1 MSHNSVAEGED
12 GGTGADAAAVVPV
25 NETLLY
31 HQTLIPTQNVT
42 HAIEG
47 SFTLPDANDLVLIR
61 HNVLELWRLY
71 AENANGGVECVCRT
85 PLMSA
90 VYAAVAVPTS
100 ASSMAKAGGAGSA
113 ASPGGNVAAV
123 LDDATTTAHRSG
135 VHYLAV
141 TSETGYVT
149 LLRYQL
155 DEPPVPT
162 RLSYGD
168 DSDEGNEGIGGSSG
182 ASGGATMLVTT
193 SLKGRFIK
201 VSEVCLGRSGAR
213 LTVPGARMVV
223 DTAGTALLITALMR
237 TKTLVPITANE
248 TWDPVKSVN
257 VGQDDDDAES
267 DADGDD
273 EDEEA
278 DNDDAGEHQRRG
290 PVTGRELR
298 AARRRR
304 AAKAR
309 RANGAINLGTPI
321 EMQRQTVLYSACAL
335 DGYLDHAV
343 FAVLE
348 EEIVEARDAAAASAS
363 NPANAAAAAAEASG
377 GTFLKSSGGPN
388 AVVQRHKHFVLYAYV
403 PSLKQVQRTQLVHVP
418 ATAHRLIAVPAAP
431 YGPGG
436 VLVCT
441 DTELIWYDVSATQQQ
456 QQNSAAAA
464 NGRVGVFKCTYA
476 FPRRLDCTEILYD
489 PSIIQHTLTCF
500 GRRFFMLL
508 QDEQGDVYRVF
519 LEAGDVQRAYEALRT
534 RELAQAN
541 PELFLQQQLAANG
554 GVAPAPALPPV
565 PNPLSVHYFDTLPPS
580 SAMALFRRGF
590 LFIGN
595 EAGPLHGLYKIKSN
609 GYTADREYIVKRV
622 RRERALP
629 MALQMS
635 SSSKAEKAKA
645 EVEDGA
651 VKKEGDGAD
660 RKRPR
665 AAEAAGAAGKP
676 EPQDP
681 TAPATS
687 SGSAASST
695 LPRTKTEPTD
705 GDGNSPASA
714 AASATAMRSP
724 APSSAT
730 APAFKTPME
739 VRVIKVYQP
748 HRRPQHVVQLQSF
761 PNTPAITSFTSH
773 LTASTSA
780 AATASDGADHLTGF
794 GGGPAPAPA
803 PEQSSEQP
811 EIYFSYVGGRGGES
825 VLVQARYGYAA
836 KLEGRQMLPTV
847 FSFVIPLP
855 SALSM
860 QSLARQQQA
869 AIEAAAVAAVTRR
882 ADEKTLRG
890 TGGAARQHAQR
901 LKALRQLAATVS
913 GARDQ
918 VCTDRVLLCTR
929 QGTTVYRIGST
940 VEQDT
945 SLSFITAERTLAA
958 TTLQYGCGYVQ
969 VTPRGINVL
978 SCVDTAAGG
987 GGRLDAAGRRVHG
1000 SGDSAGASSVV
1011 PASWT
1016 HPHGNTVLAAAVTP
1030 TTVLLSFHQ
1039 RGGIA
1044 SFDFGLAGTELQ
1056 QRDVLPT
1063 FPLAPVVA
1071 LLQPPASAVSEA
1083 LQRELQALL
1092 WNSSVASPS
1101 SAEAAAA
1108 ASAAAAAAAAQT
1120 EQLAAIATVNHEV
1133 YLVHPRKLREPLEK
1147 ITCRRSG
1154 TLDAGSSS
1162 AAEVTITSLLLTY
1175 LGDTRG
1181 SSDAAA
1187 ALIGGAGPRG
1197 GRGGNRVRGDVTAAA
1212 GRRQLFLFVGHS
1224 DGMVTRCE
1232 LNPSSAKV
1240 TATAELWCG
1249 ARPCQLVAGDGE
1261 TFCYIVSGERTW
1273 RCEMQ
1278 ERTVRMAPYSFPT
1291 RPTSFARFVLPSR
1304 VSAATANGSDSAAPG
1319 AQDSANEEDENA
1331 LAAVES
1337 ITLVPREQQQEVV
1350 IAVQNRELALYVSNI
1365 GAGGGGAGGGG
1376 GGGPG
1381 SGGVEYSFQHHPL
1394 PLAGR
1399 RLLQH
1404 PTRPAYL
1411 ILCGVEHRSHG
1422 RLEVE
1427 RHRAEDRAFLT
1438 ARVAGTTQAE
1448 DRGALYA
1455 EGLYG
1460 GIPYT
1465 APQRSLG
1472 RPNAYHSTLQLY
1484 HRDAQRLL
1492 PPIHFEPNE
1501 AITSVAV
1508 GSFFKEFGREPVVIV
1523 GTASSYTHGAGC
1535 GTAASWRHGFL
1546 RTFRCASGSVGGGG
1560 GGGADLLLRLELLH
1574 STYLRPDETGG
1585 SGNSSSSGRDR
1596 RSGANSSAVAAGG
1609 GGNGVGGDA
1618 KPDYPSAL
1626 CICEPVGILLV
1637 GMGAAQGLRIYS
1649 WGKEH
1654 LLRRRHLTST
1664 PGQRITAI
1672 DYVFASPPGSRNLN
1686 TRNVSF
1692 FAADLYQCPYGDA
1705 EGMRMAR
1712 EKQLLIICG
1721 TVNASV
1727 FIAALQP
1734 GYPAPAAAHGAA
1746 GATTAATPSFLLQIM
1761 TDSVPRH
1768 ITSVVAVDERTIA
1781 ASDRFGTVVF
1791 LRIPETTRTQFA
1803 QPVHQLQEAE
1813 LIAEETYLRT
1823 KQTFR
1828 EVARHH
1834 VGELVTALHVQP
1846 YDPSQGTDTALA
1858 TKIVYYSTALGSIGA
1873 YVPLLSEEDGALA
1886 AYLQPLLH
1894 SHMRPLLGPPPA
1906 LSPASYLS
1914 HHVVDGDVAQLLSG
1928 GATTPF
1934 SAAAKDDI
1942 ADELERQVK
1951 MEAARRNVLG
1961 LPKRTLPSLTELIA
1975 KQRAL
1980 LTLPL

>member
-1 MSHNSVAEGED
+1 MQRNGTAEGED
-12 GGTGADAAAVVPV
+12 GSTSADTAAVVPV
-25 NETLLY
+25 NDTLLY
-31 HQTLIPTQNVT
+31 HQTLIPTQKVT

-71 AENANGGVECVCRT
+71 AEDANGGVECVCRT

-100 ASSMAKAGGAGSA
+100 ASSMAKAGGSSSA
-113 ASPGGNVAAV
+113 ALPGTNTAGV

-135 VHYLAV
+135 IHYLAV

-162 RLSYGD
+162 RLFYGD
-168 DSDEGNEGIGGSSG
+168 DSEEGNEGGGVNGS
-182 ASGGATMLVTT
+182 ATMLVTT

-213 LTVPGARMVV
+213 LAVPGARMAV
-223 DTAGTALLITALMR
+223 DPAGTALLITALMR
-237 TKTLVPITANE
+237 TKTLVPITVNE
-248 TWDPVKSVN
+248 AWDPVKSVN
-257 VGQDDDDAES
+257 VGEDFDDDTESDAGDDGDGDDDEGDDDD
-267 DADGDD
+267 
-273 EDEEA
+273 
-278 DNDDAGEHQRRG
+278 GEHLRRG

-304 AAKAR
+304 AAKVR

-321 EMQRQTVLYSACAL
+321 EVQRQTVLYSACAL

-348 EEIVEARDAAAASAS
+348 EEIVEAHDG
-363 NPANAAAAAAEASG
+363 PANTAAAAAEAGG
-377 GTFLKSSGGPN
+377 GTFLKISRGGPEA
-388 AVVQRHKHFVLYAYV
+388 AVLHRKHFVLYAYV

-441 DTELIWYDVSATQQQ
+441 DTELIWYDVSASQQQQ
-456 QQNSAAAA
+456 QQNSAAMA

-489 PSIIQHTLTCF
+489 PSIIHHTLTCF

-541 PELFLQQQLAANG
+541 PELFLQQQQLASG
-554 GVAPAPALPPV
+554 GAAPSAALPPV

-595 EAGPLHGLYKIKSN
+595 EAGALHGLYKVKSN
-609 GYTADREYIVKRV
+609 GYMADREYIVKRV

-629 MALQMS
+629 MP
-635 SSSKAEKAKA
+635 SSSKAETTKT
-645 EVEDGA
+645 EETDGA
-651 VKKEGDGAD
+651 TKNGDGGD

-665 AAEAAGAAGKP
+665 AAEIAGAAVKP
-676 EPQDP
+676 EPQDDP
-681 TAPATS
+681 TAPAAS
-687 SGSAASST
+687 SSTTAIRSAAPST
-695 LPRTKTEPTD
+695 
-705 GDGNSPASA
+705 A
-714 AASATAMRSP
+714 ATP
-724 APSSAT
+724 
-730 APAFKTPME
+730 FLKTPTE
-739 VRVIKVYQP
+739 VRIIKVYQP
-748 HRRPQHVVQLQSF
+748 HRRPQHVVQLQSL
-761 PNTPAITSFTSH
+761 PNTPVITSFISH
-773 LTASTSA
+773 LTSSTSSA
-780 AATASDGADHLTGF
+780 APTSADQPTSF
-794 GGGPAPAPA
+794 SGGPSPAPAT
-803 PEQSSEQP
+803 EQSSEQP
-811 EIYFSYVGGRGGES
+811 EIHFSYVGGRGGES

-836 KLEGRQMLPTV
+836 KLEGRQVLPTI
-847 FSFVIPLP
+847 FSLVIPLP

-860 QSLARQQQA
+860 QSIACQQQA
-869 AIEAAAVAAVTRR
+869 AIEAAAAAAVKRR

-890 TGGAARQHAQR
+890 ASGAARLHAQR
-901 LKALRQLAATVS
+901 LKTLRQLAATVS

-945 SLSFITAERTLAA
+945 SSSFITAERTLAA
-958 TTLQYGCGYVQ
+958 TTLQHGCGYVQ

-978 SCVDTAAGG
+978 SCVDTTATAD
-987 GGRLDAAGRRVHG
+987 GRSDAARKTAHG
-1000 SGDSAGASSVV
+1000 SGDGAWAASVV

-1016 HPHGNTVLAAAVTP
+1016 HPHGNTVLAAAVTS

-1044 SFDFGLAGTELQ
+1044 SFDFGLTGTELQ

-1071 LLQPPASAVSEA
+1071 LLQPPASAVSTA

-1092 WNSSVASPS
+1092 WNSSAASPS
-1101 SAEAAAA
+1101 SAAAVSA
-1108 ASAAAAAAAAQT
+1108 AAAAAAAAQT
-1120 EQLAAIATVNHEV
+1120 EQLAAIATVNGEV

-1147 ITCRRSG
+1147 ITCRRSSSSSA
-1154 TLDAGSSS
+1154 DAGSSV

-1181 SSDAAA
+1181 GNDAAA

-1197 GRGGNRVRGDVTAAA
+1197 GRGAHRSRGGAAAAA

-1224 DGMVTRCE
+1224 DGVVTRYE
-1232 LNPSSAKV
+1232 LNPSSARV
-1240 TATAELWCG
+1240 MATAELWCG
-1249 ARPCQLVAGDGE
+1249 SRPCHFVAGDGE
-1261 TFCYIVSGERTW
+1261 TFCYVVSGERTW
-1273 RCEMQ
+1273 RCEVQ
-1278 ERTVRMAPYSFPT
+1278 DRTVRMAPYSFPT

-1304 VSAATANGSDSAAPG
+1304 VSSAAANGSDSAAAG
-1319 AQDSANEEDENA
+1319 TRDSANEEDENA
-1331 LAAVES
+1331 LAAVQS

-1350 IAVQNRELALYVSNI
+1350 IAVQNRELALYVSNT
-1365 GAGGGGAGGGG
+1365 GAGGGGAGG

-1411 ILCGVEHRSHG
+1411 IICGVEHRSHS
-1422 RLEVE
+1422 RQEAE

-1438 ARVAGTTQAE
+1438 ARMADNAQAE
-1448 DRGALYA
+1448 DRGAVYG

-1484 HRDAQRLL
+1484 HCDAQRLL
-1492 PPIHFEPNE
+1492 PPIYFEPNE

-1523 GTASSYTHGAGC
+1523 GTASVYTHGAGC

-1546 RTFRCASGSVGGGG
+1546 RTFRCASGSGSVGGGS
-1560 GGGADLLLRLELLH
+1560 ADALLRLELLH
-1574 STYLRPDETGG
+1574 STYLRPDDAGG
-1585 SGNSSSSGRDR
+1585 SVSSKEGLSSARSSG
-1596 RSGANSSAVAAGG
+1596 VAAGG
-1609 GGNGVGGDA
+1609 GGRGVDEGA

-1626 CICEPVGILLV
+1626 CICEQVGLLFV
-1637 GMGAAQGLRIYS
+1637 GMGSAQGLRIYS

-1654 LLRRRHLTST
+1654 LLRRRHLAHT
-1664 PGQRITAI
+1664 PGLRITAI
-1672 DYVFASPPGSRNLN
+1672 DYVFASPPGSRNVN
-1686 TRNVSF
+1686 ARNASF

-1705 EGMRMAR
+1705 EVMRMAR
-1712 EKQLLIICG
+1712 ERQLLIICG

-1734 GYPAPAAAHGAA
+1734 GSPAPAAAPCAAA
-1746 GATTAATPSFLLQIM
+1746 GAATAGTPSFLLQIM

-1768 ITSVVAVDERTIA
+1768 ITSVVVVDERTIA

-1791 LRIPETTRTQFA
+1791 LRIPENTRTQFA
-1803 QPVHQLQEAE
+1803 QPVHQLHEVE
-1813 LIAEETYLRT
+1813 LVAEEAYMRT
-1823 KQTFR
+1823 QQTFR
-1828 EVARHH
+1828 EIARHH

-1846 YDPSQGTDTALA
+1846 HDPSQGTDATLA
-1858 TKIVYYSTALGSIGA
+1858 TKIVYYSTALGSLGA

-1894 SHMRPLLGPPPA
+1894 AHMRPLLGPPTALPPA
-1906 LSPASYLS
+1906 AYLS
-1914 HHVVDGDVAQLLSG
+1914 HHVVDGDVAQLLHG

-1942 ADELERQVK
+1942 ADALERQVK
-1951 MEAARRNVLG
+1951 MEAARRSVLG
-1961 LPKRTLPSLTELIA
+1961 LPKRTLPSLSELIA

>member
-1 MSHNSVAEGED
+1 MNHNGVAEGED
-12 GGTGADAAAVVPV
+12 GSAGADTAAAVPV
-25 NETLLY
+25 NDTLLY
-31 HQTLIPTQNVT
+31 HQTLIPTQKVT

-71 AENANGGVECVCRT
+71 AEDANGGVECVCRT

-90 VYAAVAVPTS
+90 VYTAVAVPTS
-100 ASSMAKAGGAGSA
+100 ASSMAKASGANSA
-113 ASPGGNVAAV
+113 TTLGNSTAGV
-123 LDDATTTAHRSG
+123 LDDTTTTAHRSG
-135 VHYLAV
+135 LHYLAL

-162 RLSYGD
+162 RLFYGD
-168 DSDEGNEGIGGSSG
+168 DSEDGNEGNGG

-213 LTVPGARMVV
+213 LTVPGARMAV
-223 DTAGTALLITALMR
+223 DPAGTALLVTALMR

-248 TWDPVKSVN
+248 TWDPVKGVN
-257 VGQDDDDAES
+257 AGQDDDDDDDADS

-273 EDEEA
+273 EEEG
-278 DNDDAGEHQRRG
+278 NDDDVGVHQRRG

-304 AAKAR
+304 VAKAR

-321 EMQRQTVLYSACAL
+321 EVQRQTVLYSACAL

-348 EEIVEARDAAAASAS
+348 EEIVEARDGTATAAG
-363 NPANAAAAAAEASG
+363 EASG
-377 GTFLKSSGGPN
+377 GTFLKNIGRGLEG
-388 AVVQRHKHFVLYAYV
+388 VVQHHKHFVLYAYV

-441 DTELIWYDVSATQQQ
+441 DTELIWYDVSASQQQ
-456 QQNSAAAA
+456 QSSAAAA

-541 PELFLQQQLAANG
+541 PELFLQQQLGANG
-554 GVAPAPALPPV
+554 GAAPAAALPPV

-609 GYTADREYIVKRV
+609 GYTADRDYIVKRV
-622 RRERALP
+622 RRERALA
-629 MALQMS
+629 MAPSMAS
-635 SSSKAEKAKA
+635 SRKAEKVKA
-645 EVEDGA
+645 EGA
-651 VKKEGDGAD
+651 DSATQKEGDSGD

-665 AAEAAGAAGKP
+665 AAEAAGAAVKP
-676 EPQDP
+676 EPQGDP

-687 SGSAASST
+687 RDSAASAT
-695 LPRTKTEPTD
+695 LPRVKEEQADDD
-705 GDGNSPASA
+705 GDKQASA
-714 AASATAMRSP
+714 AAGAVAMRPP
-724 APSSAT
+724 APST
-730 APAFKTPME
+730 AAAPSFKTPME

-748 HRRPQHVVQLQSF
+748 HRRPQHVVQLQTL
-761 PNTPAITSFTSH
+761 PNTPTITSFTSH
-773 LTASTSA
+773 LTSSTSA
-780 AATASDGADHLTGF
+780 AATASNGADHPTNF
-794 GGGPAPAPA
+794 GGGPSPAPVT
-803 PEQSSEQP
+803 EQSSEQP

-836 KLEGRQMLPTV
+836 KLEGRQLLPTV
-847 FSFVIPLP
+847 FSSVIPLP

-860 QSLARQQQA
+860 QSMARQQQA
-869 AIEAAAVAAVTRR
+869 AIEAAAAAAVKRR

-945 SLSFITAERTLAA
+945 ASSFITAERTLAA

-969 VTPRGINVL
+969 VTPRGISVL
-978 SCVDTAAGG
+978 SCSDTAAGG
-987 GGRLDAAGRRVHG
+987 RRVHDT
-1000 SGDSAGASSVV
+1000 GDTVGAVTVV

-1071 LLQPPASAVSEA
+1071 LLQPPASTVSTA

-1092 WNSSVASPS
+1092 WNPSAASPS
-1101 SAEAAAA
+1101 SAAAAAA
-1108 ASAAAAAAAAQT
+1108 ASAATAAAAALT
-1120 EQLAAIATVNHEV
+1120 EQLAAIATVNQEV

-1154 TLDAGSSS
+1154 SVDAGSQS

-1181 SSDAAA
+1181 GSDAAA
-1187 ALIGGAGPRG
+1187 ALIGGAGPRS
-1197 GRGGNRVRGDVTAAA
+1197 GRGASRARGGVAAAA

-1224 DGMVTRCE
+1224 DGVVTRCE

-1249 ARPCQLVAGDGE
+1249 SRPCQLVAGDGE
-1261 TFCYIVSGERTW
+1261 TFCYAVSGERTW
-1273 RCEMQ
+1273 RCEVQ
-1278 ERTVRMAPYSFPT
+1278 DRTVRMAPYSFPT

-1304 VSAATANGSDSAAPG
+1304 VSSAAANGSDSATPG
-1319 AQDSANEEDENA
+1319 AQGSTNEQDEDP
-1331 LAAVES
+1331 LAVVES

-1350 IAVQNRELALYVSNI
+1350 IAVQNRELALYVSNT

-1422 RLEVE
+1422 RQEVE

-1438 ARVAGTTQAE
+1438 ARMADIAQAE
-1448 DRGALYA
+1448 DRGAHYG

-1508 GSFFKEFGREPVVIV
+1508 GSFFKEFGREPVVII

-1546 RTFRCASGSVGGGG
+1546 RTFRCASGSGSVGGGS
-1560 GGGADLLLRLELLH
+1560 GGADALLRLELLH
-1574 STYLRPDETGG
+1574 STYLRPDDSG
-1585 SGNSSSSGRDR
+1585 STVSGKDRLAGAKSSGV
-1596 RSGANSSAVAAGG
+1596 AAAGG
-1609 GGNGVGGDA
+1609 GNSIDTAA

-1626 CICEPVGILLV
+1626 CICEPVGILFV

-1654 LLRRRHLTST
+1654 LLRRRHLANT

-1672 DYVFASPPGSRNLN
+1672 DFVFASPPGSRNVN
-1686 TRNVSF
+1686 ARNVSF

-1705 EGMRMAR
+1705 EGMRMVR
-1712 EKQLLIICG
+1712 EKQLLIVCG

-1734 GYPAPAAAHGAA
+1734 GTPAPAAAHGPA
-1746 GATTAATPSFLLQIM
+1746 GATTAATPSFLLQII

-1768 ITSVVAVDERTIA
+1768 ITSVVVVDERTVA

-1791 LRIPETTRTQFA
+1791 LRIPESTRTKFA

-1823 KQTFR
+1823 QQTFR

-1846 YDPSQGTDTALA
+1846 QDLSQGTDTALA
-1858 TKIVYYSTALGSIGA
+1858 TKIVYYSTALGSLGA

-1894 SHMRPLLGPPPA
+1894 SHIRPLLGPPTA
-1906 LSPASYLS
+1906 LPRASHLS
-1914 HHVVDGDVAQLLSG
+1914 HHVVDGDIAQLLRG

-1934 SAAAKDDI
+1934 STAAKEDI
-1942 ADELERQVK
+1942 ADALERQVK
-1951 MEAARRNVLG
+1951 VEAARRNVLG
-1961 LPKRTLPSLTELIA
+1961 LPKRTLPSLPELIA

-1980 LTLPL
+1980 LSLPL

>member
-1 MSHNSVAEGED
+1 MHHNGAAEGDD
-12 GGTGADAAAVVPV
+12 GNAGADTAAVGPV
-25 NETLLY
+25 NDVLLY
-31 HQTLIPTQNVT
+31 HQTLIPTQKVT

-71 AENANGGVECVCRT
+71 AEDANGGVECVCRT

-100 ASSMAKAGGAGSA
+100 ASSMAKAGGSSSASLPGNSTAG
-113 ASPGGNVAAV
+113 V

-135 VHYLAV
+135 MHYLAV

-162 RLSYGD
+162 RLFYGD
-168 DSDEGNEGIGGSSG
+168 DGEDGNGGDG
-182 ASGGATMLVTT
+182 LNGGATMLVTT

-213 LTVPGARMVV
+213 LAVPGARMAV
-223 DTAGTALLITALMR
+223 DPAGTALLITALIR
-237 TKTLVPITANE
+237 TKTLVPITVNDA
-248 TWDPVKSVN
+248 WDPVKYAN
-257 VGQDDDDAES
+257 VGHNFDDDTESEADGDGDDTEGDDDD
-267 DADGDD
+267 DD
-273 EDEEA
+273 E
-278 DNDDAGEHQRRG
+278 GERQRRG

-309 RANGAINLGTPI
+309 RANGAISLGTPI
-321 EMQRQTVLYSACAL
+321 EVQRQTVLYSACAL
-335 DGYLDHAV
+335 DGHLDHAV

-348 EEIVEARDAAAASAS
+348 EEMVEARDGAAAPGSG
-363 NPANAAAAAAEASG
+363 PTNAAAAAAQAGG
-377 GTFLKSSGGPN
+377 GTFLKTSGGGPET
-388 AVVQRHKHFVLYAYV
+388 AVLRRKHFVLYAYV

-418 ATAHRLIAVPAAP
+418 ATAHRLISVPAAP

-441 DTELIWYDVSATQQQ
+441 DTELIWYDVSASQQQQ
-456 QQNSAAAA
+456 QQNSAAMA
-464 NGRVGVFKCTYA
+464 NSRVGVFKCTYA
-476 FPRRLDCTEILYD
+476 FPRRLDCTEMLYD

-500 GRRFFMLL
+500 GRRFFLLL

-541 PELFLQQQLAANG
+541 PELFLQQQQQQQLASNG
-554 GVAPAPALPPV
+554 GAAPSAALPPV

-590 LFIGN
+590 LFVGN
-595 EAGPLHGLYKIKSN
+595 EAGALHGLYKIKSN

-629 MALQMS
+629 LGLPMPLS
-635 SSSKAEKAKA
+635 GKREKSKTEEAGGAAK
-645 EVEDGA
+645 D
-651 VKKEGDGAD
+651 GDGAD

-665 AAEAAGAAGKP
+665 AAEVTGAAAKP
-676 EPQDP
+676 EPQDDP
-681 TAPATS
+681 TAPPPLPHVKEEQVDATTVTRPS
-687 SGSAASST
+687 
-695 LPRTKTEPTD
+695 
-705 GDGNSPASA
+705 
-714 AASATAMRSP
+714 
-724 APSSAT
+724 APST
-730 APAFKTPME
+730 AAVPALKHPME
-739 VRVIKVYQP
+739 VRVIKAYQP
-748 HRRPQHVVQLQSF
+748 HRRPQHVVQLQSL

-773 LTASTSA
+773 LTSSTSA
-780 AATASDGADHLTGF
+780 AATADQPTSF
-794 GGGPAPAPA
+794 GDGPAPAT
-803 PEQSSEQP
+803 EQSTEQP

-836 KLEGRQMLPTV
+836 KLEGRQVLPTV
-847 FSFVIPLP
+847 FSLVIPIP

-869 AIEAAAVAAVTRR
+869 AIEAAAAAAVKRR
-882 ADEKTLRG
+882 ADEKALRG
-890 TGGAARQHAQR
+890 AGGAARQHAQR

-945 SLSFITAERTLAA
+945 STSFITAERTLAA
-958 TTLQYGCGYVQ
+958 TTLQHGCGYVQ

-978 SCVDTAAGG
+978 SCIATATGG
-987 GGRLDAAGRRVHG
+987 GDRLDAAGKKMHG
-1000 SGDSAGASSVV
+1000 SGDGAWAASVV

-1016 HPHGNTVLAAAVTP
+1016 HPHGNSVLAAAVTP

-1044 SFDFGLAGTELQ
+1044 SFDFGLTGTELQ

-1063 FPLAPVVA
+1063 FPLAPAVA
-1071 LLQPPASAVSEA
+1071 LLQPPASAVSTA

-1092 WNSSVASPS
+1092 WSPNAASPS
-1101 SAEAAAA
+1101 SAAA
-1108 ASAAAAAAAAQT
+1108 ASAAAAAAAAAQT
-1120 EQLAAIATVNHEV
+1120 EQLAAIATVNEEV

-1154 TLDAGSSS
+1154 SADAGSSS

-1181 SSDAAA
+1181 GSDAAA
-1187 ALIGGAGPRG
+1187 ALIGGAGPRR
-1197 GRGGNRVRGDVTAAA
+1197 GRGANRSRGGVAAAA

-1224 DGMVTRCE
+1224 DGMVTRYE

-1240 TATAELWCG
+1240 VATAELWCG
-1249 ARPCQLVAGDGE
+1249 SRPCQFVAGDGE
-1261 TFCYIVSGERTW
+1261 TFCYVVSGERTW
-1273 RCEMQ
+1273 RCEVHD
-1278 ERTVRMAPYSFPT
+1278 RTVRMAPYSFPT

-1304 VSAATANGSDSAAPG
+1304 VSSVAANGSDSAATG
-1319 AQDSANEEDENA
+1319 VGDSAKEEDESA

-1350 IAVQNRELALYVSNI
+1350 IAVQNRELALYVSNT
-1365 GAGGGGAGGGG
+1365 GAGGGGAGGGGG

-1411 ILCGVEHRSHG
+1411 IISGVEHRSHS
-1422 RLEVE
+1422 RQEAE

-1438 ARVAGTTQAE
+1438 ARMADNAQVEG
-1448 DRGALYA
+1448 RGALYG

-1472 RPNAYHSTLQLY
+1472 RPNAYNSTLQLY

-1492 PPIHFEPNE
+1492 PPIYFEPNE
-1501 AITSVAV
+1501 AITSVTV
-1508 GSFFKEFGREPVVIV
+1508 GSFFKEFGREPVVVV
-1523 GTASSYTHGAGC
+1523 GTASMYTHGAGC

-1546 RTFRCASGSVGGGG
+1546 RTFRCASGSGTAG
-1560 GGGADLLLRLELLH
+1560 GGGADALLRLELLH
-1574 STYLRPDETGG
+1574 STYLRPDDAVD
-1585 SGNSSSSGRDR
+1585 SVSSGGKDR
-1596 RSGANSSAVAAGG
+1596 RSGASSSGVAAAAGG
-1609 GGNGVGGDA
+1609 RVGDEGA
-1618 KPDYPSAL
+1618 KSDYPSAL
-1626 CICEPVGILLV
+1626 CLCEEVGLLFV
-1637 GMGAAQGLRIYS
+1637 GMGSAQGLRIYS

-1654 LLRRRHLTST
+1654 LLRRRHLANT

-1672 DYVFASPPGSRNLN
+1672 DYVFASPPGSRNVNARN
-1686 TRNVSF
+1686 TSF
-1692 FAADLYQCPYGDA
+1692 FAADLYQCRYGDA

-1712 EKQLLIICG
+1712 ERQLLIVCG

-1734 GYPAPAAAHGAA
+1734 GSPAPAAAHGAPA
-1746 GATTAATPSFLLQIM
+1746 GTTASGTPSFLLQIM
-1761 TDSVPRH
+1761 TDSVPRQ
-1768 ITSVVAVDERTIA
+1768 ITSVVVVDERTIA

-1803 QPVHQLQEAE
+1803 QPVHQLHEVE
-1813 LIAEETYLRT
+1813 LITEEAYMRT
-1823 KQTFR
+1823 QQTFR

-1846 YDPSQGTDTALA
+1846 HDPSQGTDAALA
-1858 TKIVYYSTALGSIGA
+1858 TKIVYYSTALGSLGA

-1894 SHMRPLLGPPPA
+1894 AHMRPLLSPPTALPPA
-1906 LSPASYLS
+1906 AYLS
-1914 HHVVDGDVAQLLSG
+1914 HHVVDGDVAQLLQG
-1928 GATTPF
+1928 GSTTPF

-1942 ADELERQVK
+1942 ADALERQVK

-1961 LPKRTLPSLTELIA
+1961 LPRRTLPSLHELIA

>member
-1 MSHNSVAEGED
+1 MNHNGAFERVD
-12 GGTGADAAAVVPV
+12 GTDAAGAAAAAAAAVVVPV
-25 NETLLY
+25 NQTLLY
-31 HQTLIPTQNVT
+31 HQTLIPTQSVT

-47 SFTLPDANDLVLIR
+47 SFTLPDADDIVLIR
-61 HNVLELWRLY
+61 HDVLELWRLY
-71 AENANGGVECVCRT
+71 AEDANGGVECVCRT

-100 ASSMAKAGGAGSA
+100 ASLMAKAGGTSSA
-113 ASPGGNVAAV
+113 SSPGSNAAGV
-123 LDDATTTAHRSG
+123 LDDVSATAHRSG
-135 VHYLAV
+135 LHYLAV

-168 DSDEGNEGIGGSSG
+168 DSEDRHGNGGGNSSV
-182 ASGGATMLVTT
+182 SGGATMLVTT

-201 VSEVCLGRSGAR
+201 VSEVCLGRSGTR
-213 LTVPGARMVV
+213 LTVPGARMAV
-223 DTAGTALLITALMR
+223 DPAGTALLITALMR
-237 TKTLVPITANE
+237 TKTLVPITVSE
-248 TWDPVKSVN
+248 TWDPVKNAHVQ
-257 VGQDDDDAES
+257 GDDDDDDDGGGSES
-267 DADGDD
+267 DGSDEEDD
-273 EDEEA
+273 EKD
-278 DNDDAGEHQRRG
+278 GGGHQRRA

-304 AAKAR
+304 AASAR

-321 EMQRQTVLYSACAL
+321 EVQRQTVLYSVCAL

-348 EEIVEARDAAAASAS
+348 EEIVEERDSAAASAS
-363 NPANAAAAAAEASG
+363 RPANPAAAAAEAGG
-377 GTFLKSSGGPN
+377 GTFLKSSSTSGGPE
-388 AVVQRHKHFVLYAYV
+388 AVLQHHKHFVLYAYV

-418 ATAHRLIAVPAAP
+418 PTAHRLIAVPAAP

-441 DTELIWYDVSATQQQ
+441 DTELIWYDVSASQQQ
-456 QQNSAAAA
+456 QSSAAMS

-476 FPRRLDCTEILYD
+476 FPRRLDCTEMLYD
-489 PSIIQHTLTCF
+489 PSIIQHTLTRF
-500 GRRFFMLL
+500 GRRFFLLL
-508 QDEQGDVYRVF
+508 QDEHGDLYRVF

-541 PELFLQQQLAANG
+541 PEFFLQQQLAANG
-554 GVAPAPALPPV
+554 GAASAPVAVPPV

-580 SAMALFRRGF
+580 SSMALFRRGF
-590 LFIGN
+590 LFVGT

-622 RRERALP
+622 RRERTLP
-629 MALQMS
+629 MAS
-635 SSSKAEKAKA
+635 STKTEKTDS
-645 EVEDGA
+645 VT
-651 VKKEGDGAD
+651 KKSDDSGD

-665 AAEAAGAAGKP
+665 AAEAASAAVKP
-676 EPQDP
+676 EP
-681 TAPATS
+681 PATS
-687 SGSAASST
+687 SSSAASSMPPP
-695 LPRTKTEPTD
+695 LPRIKKEPTD
-705 GDGNSPASA
+705 SNESDAVSAASA
-714 AASATAMRSP
+714 ATAMGPP
-724 APSSAT
+724 AASTAAASSL
-730 APAFKTPME
+730 KTPLE

-761 PNTPAITSFTSH
+761 PNTPAITNFTSH
-773 LTASTSA
+773 LTSSTSA
-780 AATASDGADHLTGF
+780 TATAPDGADHTISSSGEQ
-794 GGGPAPAPA
+794 APSTEP
-803 PEQSSEQP
+803 SSGQA
-811 EIYFSYVGGRGGES
+811 EIYFSYVGGRGAES

-836 KLEGRQMLPTV
+836 KLEGRQVLPTV
-847 FSFVIPLP
+847 FNCVIPLP

-869 AIEAAAVAAVTRR
+869 AIESAAAAAMKRSS
-882 ADEKTLRG
+882 DDKTPRSA
-890 TGGAARQHAQR
+890 GGAARQHAQR

-913 GARDQ
+913 SARDQ
-918 VCTDRVLLCTR
+918 VNTDRVLLCTR
-929 QGTTVYRIGST
+929 QGTTVYRIGSS

-945 SLSFITAERTLAA
+945 HSSFITAERTLAA

-978 SCVDTAAGG
+978 SCTDTAP
-987 GGRLDAAGRRVHG
+987 G
-1000 SGDSAGASSVV
+1000 SGEGMGTASVL

-1071 LLQPPASAVSEA
+1071 LLQPPASAVSTA

-1092 WNSSVASPS
+1092 WNSSAGSPS
-1101 SAEAAAA
+1101 SAAAAAA
-1108 ASAAAAAAAAQT
+1108 ASAAAAAAAVQT
-1120 EQLAAIATVNHEV
+1120 EQLAAIATVNQEV

-1147 ITCRRSG
+1147 INCRRSSSSSSG
-1154 TLDAGSSS
+1154 DTGSSS
-1162 AAEVTITSLLLTY
+1162 VADVTITSLLLTY
-1175 LGDTRG
+1175 LSDTRG
-1181 SSDAAA
+1181 GSDAAA
-1187 ALIGGAGPRG
+1187 ALIGGAGPRRSKG
-1197 GRGGNRVRGDVTAAA
+1197 ANRAHGSVGAAP
-1212 GRRQLFLFVGHS
+1212 GRRQLLLFVGHS
-1224 DGMVTRCE
+1224 DGVVTRYE
-1232 LNPSSAKV
+1232 LNQSSAKV

-1249 ARPCQLVAGDGE
+1249 SRPCQLVAGDGE
-1261 TFCYIVSGERTW
+1261 TFCYVVSGERTW

-1278 ERTVRMAPYSFPT
+1278 DRSLRMAPYSFPT

-1304 VSAATANGSDSAAPG
+1304 VSSTAAAANDSDSTTLRT
-1319 AQDSANEEDENA
+1319 QDNAKEEDENPLA
-1331 LAAVES
+1331 LVET
-1337 ITLVPREQQQEVV
+1337 ITLVPREQQQQEVV
-1350 IAVQNRELALYVSNI
+1350 IAVHNRELALYVSNT
-1365 GAGGGGAGGGG
+1365 GSGGGGGGG

-1381 SGGVEYSFQHHPL
+1381 SGGVEYSFQHHSL

-1404 PTRPAYL
+1404 PTRAAYL

-1422 RLEVE
+1422 RQEAE

-1438 ARVAGTTQAE
+1438 SRMADNPHAE
-1448 DRGALYA
+1448 DRGVLYG

-1484 HRDAQRLL
+1484 HRDAQRLM
-1492 PPIHFEPNE
+1492 PPIYFEPNE
-1501 AITSVAV
+1501 AITSVVV

-1535 GTAASWRHGFL
+1535 GTAASWRQGFL
-1546 RTFRCASGSVGGGG
+1546 RTFRCANSGSGGG
-1560 GGGADLLLRLELLH
+1560 GGGADALLKLELLH
-1574 STYLRPDETGG
+1574 STYLRPDGPGGAVSGTGKDRRTGANGGVVAAAAG
-1585 SGNSSSSGRDR
+1585 SGGHGSGE
-1596 RSGANSSAVAAGG
+1596 AG
-1609 GGNGVGGDA
+1609 

-1626 CICEPVGILLV
+1626 CICEPVGLLFV
-1637 GMGAAQGLRIYS
+1637 GMGSAQGLRIYS

-1654 LLRRRHLTST
+1654 LLRRRHLANT
-1664 PGQRITAI
+1664 PGLRITAI

-1686 TRNVSF
+1686 ARNVSF
-1692 FAADLYQCPYGDA
+1692 FATDLYQCPYGDA

-1712 EKQLLIICG
+1712 EKQLLIVCG

-1727 FIAALQP
+1727 FVAALQP
-1734 GYPAPAAAHGAA
+1734 GNPAPAAAPGAA
-1746 GATTAATPSFLLQIM
+1746 GATTAATPSFLLQII

-1768 ITSVVAVDERTIA
+1768 ITSVVVVDERTIA

-1791 LRIPETTRTQFA
+1791 LRIPKHTRTQFA

-1813 LIAEETYLRT
+1813 LIAEEAYLRT
-1823 KQTFR
+1823 QQTFH

-1834 VGELVTALHVQP
+1834 VGELVTALRVQP
-1846 YDPSQGTDTALA
+1846 HDPSQGTDPALA
-1858 TKIVYYSTALGSIGA
+1858 TKIVYYCTALGSLGA

-1894 SHMRPLLGPPPA
+1894 SHMRPLLGPPTA
-1906 LSPASYLS
+1906 LPPTSYLS
-1914 HHVVDGDVAQLLSG
+1914 HHVLDGDVAQLLRSG
-1928 GATTPF
+1928 STTPF
-1934 SAAAKDDI
+1934 SAAAKDDVLE
-1942 ADELERQVK
+1942 ALERQVK

-1961 LPKRTLPSLTELIA
+1961 LPKRTLPSLSELIA

-1980 LTLPL
+1980 LALPI

>member
-1 MSHNSVAEGED
+1 MNHNNVAAGEEA
-12 GGTGADAAAVVPV
+12 GTGADAAAVTPV

-31 HQTLIPTQNVT
+31 HQTLIPTQNIT
-42 HAIEG
+42 HAVEG

-71 AENANGGVECVCRT
+71 AENANGSVECVCRT

-90 VYAAVAVPTS
+90 VYTAVAVPTS
-100 ASSMAKAGGAGSA
+100 ASSMAKAGGAGNGS
-113 ASPGGNVAAV
+113 SPGGNIAAL

-141 TSETGYVT
+141 TSQTGYVT

-162 RLSYGD
+162 RLPYGD
-168 DSDEGNEGIGGSSG
+168 DSEEGNEGVGGN
-182 ASGGATMLVTT
+182 SGGATILVTT

-213 LTVPGARMVV
+213 LTVPGARMAV
-223 DTAGTALLITALMR
+223 DPAGTALLITALTR

-248 TWDPVKSVN
+248 AWDPVKSVN
-257 VGQDDDDAES
+257 VGQDDDDDTES

-273 EDEEA
+273 DEDG
-278 DNDDAGEHQRRG
+278 DNDDAGEPQRRG

-309 RANGAINLGTPI
+309 RSNGAISLGTPI
-321 EMQRQTVLYSACAL
+321 EMHRHTVLYSVCAL

-348 EEIVEARDAAAASAS
+348 EEIIEARDAATEAASD
-363 NPANAAAAAAEASG
+363 PAKAAAAAAEASG

-456 QQNSAAAA
+456 QQSSAAAA

-476 FPRRLDCTEILYD
+476 FPRRLDCTEVLYD

-541 PELFLQQQLAANG
+541 PELFLQQQQLATNG
-554 GVAPAPALPPV
+554 GVMPAPALPPV

-629 MALQMS
+629 MALPMS
-635 SSSKAEKAKA
+635 LSSKAEKAGA
-645 EVEDGA
+645 DMEDGA
-651 VKKEGDGAD
+651 TKKEGDSAD

-665 AAEAAGAAGKP
+665 PSETAGAAVKP
-676 EPQDP
+676 ELQDP
-681 TAPATS
+681 TAPPTS
-687 SGSAASST
+687 SGSAASPT
-695 LPRTKTEPTD
+695 LRHVKKEQTDSD
-705 GDGNSPASA
+705 GDNLALA
-714 AASATAMRSP
+714 AASATAMRPP
-724 APSSAT
+724 APSTAT
-730 APAFKTPME
+730 PSTFKTPME

-761 PNTPAITSFTSH
+761 PNTPAITNFTSH

-780 AATASDGADHLTGF
+780 EATASESADHAIGF
-794 GGGPAPAPA
+794 GGMPAPAPA
-803 PEQSSEQP
+803 LSSEQP

-860 QSLARQQQA
+860 QALARQQQA
-869 AIEAAAVAAVTRR
+869 AIEAAAAEAVKRR
-882 ADEKTLRG
+882 ADEATLRSS
-890 TGGAARQHAQR
+890 GGSARQHAQR

-945 SLSFITAERTLAA
+945 TSSFITAERTLAA

-978 SCVDTAAGG
+978 SCVDTASGG
-987 GGRLDAAGRRVHG
+987 VSRRDGAGRRMNG
-1000 SGDSAGASSVV
+1000 NGDGAGASPVV
-1011 PASWT
+1011 PVSWT

-1071 LLQPPASAVSEA
+1071 LLQPPASAVSTV

-1092 WNSSVASPS
+1092 WNSSAAAPS
-1101 SAEAAAA
+1101 SAAAAAA

-1120 EQLAAIATVNHEV
+1120 EQLAAIATVNQEV

-1147 ITCRRSG
+1147 ITCRRGGSA
-1154 TLDAGSSS
+1154 DAGSSS

-1175 LGDTRG
+1175 LGDTRAG
-1181 SSDAAA
+1181 NDAAA
-1187 ALIGGAGPRG
+1187 ALIGGAGSRG
-1197 GRGGNRVRGDVTAAA
+1197 GRAGNRARGGVAAA

-1249 ARPCQLVAGDGE
+1249 SRPCQFVAGDGE
-1261 TFCYIVSGERTW
+1261 TFCYVVSGERTW

-1278 ERTVRMAPYSFPT
+1278 DGMARMAPYSFPT
-1291 RPTSFARFVLPSR
+1291 RPASFARFVLPSR
-1304 VSAATANGSDSAAPG
+1304 VSSAAANGSDSASPG
-1319 AQDSANEEDENA
+1319 TQDNAAEEDENP
-1331 LAAVES
+1331 LAVVES

-1350 IAVQNRELALYVSNI
+1350 IAVHNRELALYVSNI

-1422 RLEVE
+1422 RQEVE

-1438 ARVAGTTQAE
+1438 ARMADTTQAE
-1448 DRGALYA
+1448 GRGALYA

-1484 HRDAQRLL
+1484 HRDTQRLL

-1546 RTFRCASGSVGGGG
+1546 RTFRCASGSAGS
-1560 GGGADLLLRLELLH
+1560 GGADVLLRLELLH
-1574 STYLRPDETGG
+1574 STYLRPDEAGSSANNSG
-1585 SGNSSSSGRDR
+1585 SGSGRDR
-1596 RSGANSSAVAAGG
+1596 RSGANTGGVAAGG
-1609 GGNGVGGDA
+1609 GGNGVGGDV

-1654 LLRRRHLTST
+1654 LLRRRHLANT

-1686 TRNVSF
+1686 ARNTSF

-1721 TVNASV
+1721 TVDASV

-1734 GYPAPAAAHGAA
+1734 GCPAPAAAHGTA
-1746 GATTAATPSFLLQIM
+1746 GAPTAATPSFLLQIM

-1791 LRIPETTRTQFA
+1791 LRIPETTRTHFA

-1813 LIAEETYLRT
+1813 LIAEEAYLRT

-1846 YDPSQGTDTALA
+1846 YDPSQGTDAALA

-1886 AYLQPLLH
+1886 AYLQPLLN
-1894 SHMRPLLGPPPA
+1894 SHMRPLLGPPHRLA
-1906 LSPASYLS
+1906 T
-1914 HHVVDGDVAQLLSG
+1914 GVAPVAPCG
-1928 GATTPF
+1928 GRRRCA
-1934 SAAAKDDI
+1934 
-1942 ADELERQVK
+1942 V
-1951 MEAARRNVLG
+1951 AARRRHHGVLCIRQG
-1961 LPKRTLPSLTELIA
+1961 GYC
-1975 KQRAL
+1975 
-1980 LTLPL
+1980 

>member
-257 VGQDDDDAES
+257 
-267 DADGDD
+267 
-273 EDEEA
+273 
-278 DNDDAGEHQRRG
+278 
-290 PVTGRELR
+290 LR

-348 EEIVEARDAAAASAS
+348 EEI
-363 NPANAAAAAAEASG
+363 
-377 GTFLKSSGGPN
+377 SSGGPN

-748 HRRPQHVVQLQSF
+748 HRRPQH
-761 PNTPAITSFTSH
+761 
-773 LTASTSA
+773 
-780 AATASDGADHLTGF
+780 
-794 GGGPAPAPA
+794 
-803 PEQSSEQP
+803 
-811 EIYFSYVGGRGGES
+811 IYFSYVGGRGGES

-1092 WNSSVASPS
+1092 WNSSV
-1101 SAEAAAA
+1101 
-1108 ASAAAAAAAAQT
+1108 
-1120 EQLAAIATVNHEV
+1120 

-1162 AAEVTITSLLLTY
+1162 AAEV
-1175 LGDTRG
+1175 
-1181 SSDAAA
+1181 A
-1187 ALIGGAGPRG
+1187 
-1197 GRGGNRVRGDVTAAA
+1197 
-1212 GRRQLFLFVGHS
+1212 
-1224 DGMVTRCE
+1224 

-1350 IAVQNRELALYVSNI
+1350 IAVQNRELALY
-1365 GAGGGGAGGGG
+1365 
-1376 GGGPG
+1376 
-1381 SGGVEYSFQHHPL
+1381 YSFQHHPL

-1574 STYLRPDETGG
+1574 STYLRPDET
-1585 SGNSSSSGRDR
+1585 
-1596 RSGANSSAVAAGG
+1596 